1 MTTMTS
7 QPMKFEAPDKG
18 EEAARAELYGL
29 LARLFYGPPPQ
40 EFLDAI
46 AHSQSDGEGVLHHA
60 WNALAA
66 ACSHAESEKV
76 RDEYETLFIGVG
88 KPEIMLYGSY
98 YLSGFLMEKP
108 LAALREDLARLGLAR
123 DESMPESEDHVAA
136 LCEVMRYLIESG
148 DAVTGGLSNQRE
160 FFMTHLQPWVI
171 QMGDVVI
178 AHPRAELYAEVARLA
193 KQFFEVEL
201 QAFDMS

>member
-7 QPMKFEAPDKG
+7 QPMKFEAPDQG

-29 LARLFYGPPPQ
+29 LASLFYGPPPQ
-40 EFLDAI
+40 ELLDTI
-46 AHSQSDGEGVLHHA
+46 AQSPSDGEGVLQQA
-60 WNALAA
+60 WNALAV
-66 ACSHAESEKV
+66 ACSHAEAEKV
-76 RDEYETLFIGVG
+76 RDEYESLFIGVG

-123 DESMPESEDHVAA
+123 DESMPESEDHVSA

-148 DAVTGGLSNQRE
+148 DAVIGGLSNQRE
-160 FFMTHLQPWVI
+160 FFMTHLQPWVM
-171 QMGDVVI
+171 QMCDVVI
-178 AHPRAELYAEVARLA
+178 EHPRAELYAEVARLA